1 VSLKVYTR
9 FLQKLD
15 GFRRKHVLARA
26 ASAREHPKY
35 PEREGEQHNAL
46 NAKVKVKLP
55 CRHFLRIVAV
65 LVGEGESYLDDF
77 EQVHV
82 TSHSLVVIVG
92 GSLEGAYWTRDDTG
106 KFCVLR
112 EKSMVAVRMR
122 RGHGM
127 FADVRTKAT

>member
-1 VSLKVYTR
+1 MSLKVYTR

-26 ASAREHPKY
+26 AVSARRTPRNP
-35 PEREGEQHNAL
+35 PEREHAL

-92 GSLEGAYWTRDDTG
+92 GSLEGAYWTRDYTG

-122 RGHGM
+122 RGHGV